1 MADVSV
7 KMGVSGI
14 SQFRS
19 EITQAQ
25 ASVKTYDS
33 ALKLAEKQFR
43 ATGNAEQFMQDKT
56 TALQGKLAA
65 QQSAVKSAE
74 AALKSMTESGVN
86 PASQAYQKM
95 QQSLLNAQAAVLDT
109 QNDINNLGT
118 ESADAAG
125 KTDQLANSL
134 GGLNK
139 KVSLEQ
145 VISGVNKIT
154 EGMEK
159 AAAKAVELGK
169 AIWENITDSA
179 RWGDDTATQAMILNM
194 DVETYQ
200 RYKKVFDTVG
210 ELTVQEWQKAKMKV
224 QKAINDPTKDQTDI
238 LNLLGINTHEIMQGK
253 YGVVQGAARD
263 FEDVFWEIG
272 ETLRRKVESRE
283 MTQDLADTYANAL
296 FGRSFANLNPMFALG
311 KEGFAAALEEQNVV
325 TEESV
330 NKLAGLNDQLIKLEG
345 DFRDLKSEV
354 LADLA
359 PALEGAAKVLDS
371 LLGRL
376 LEYLKTDEGKQALE
390 DMGKAVEGLFSDL
403 GEIDPEEVVEGFAG
417 IFNGII
423 DGLKWL
429 DQNKGTVIGAME
441 AIITGWAG
449 LKLTG
454 GILTIANLIN
464 GISGLTGAGAAA
476 GAAEAG
482 AATGAAWGRGFA
494 AAVMKAAPWLVGLYT
509 LLNPASTAGNDLD
522 VLFNEQTGQ
531 LTTAGW
537 DDFNMAME
545 QIRLYG
551 KDSNGWFDT
560 LNQVGDIFGDIG
572 SILTNNNA
580 INTIAKY
587 RMSGDLDTL
596 IREMEAMG
604 YIRKPTDEELRGP
617 QTEVA
622 RVDADGGMYD
632 ADGNRIGYNLQ
643 GGGQTVYKDRRTGKT
658 VDNPNFITTDQIE
671 AVQEFWDF
679 FRNGSA
685 DASDAEWDAAWEKY
699 EGAFKGAE
707 KLFERIDGAMDG
719 FKDGLDAEDSIW
731 PEDLPEDFFKTFV
744 NPELAE
750 GSEAELQGALDG
762 MNLQAVVELNPRLGL
777 FGGFTFTPHANGI
790 HWVPFDGYPAL
801 LHKGERVAPAREV
814 SGSRTFSS
822 NLYVESMYM
831 NNGQDADGLAA
842 KVAAE
847 NQRIMNGYGS

>member
-43 ATGNAEQFMQDKT
+43 ATGNAEQYMQDKT

-65 QQSAVKSAE
+65 QQNAVKSAE

-238 LNLLGINTHEIMQGK
+238 LNLLGINTHEIIQGK
-253 YGVVQGAARD
+253 DGVVQGAARD

-272 ETLRRKVESRE
+272 ETLRRKVESGE

-429 DQNKGTVIGAME
+429 DENKGTMIGAME
-441 AIITGWAG
+441 AIVAGWAG

-464 GISGLTGAGAAA
+464 GIRGLTGSGAAA

-494 AAVMKAAPWLVGLYT
+494 SAVMKAAPWLLGLYT
-509 LLNPASTAGNDLD
+509 LLKPGDTESNDIVDKNGNLTA
-522 VLFNEQTGQ
+522 
-531 LTTAGW
+531 
-537 DDFNMAME
+537 
-545 QIRLYG
+545 
-551 KDSNGWFDT
+551 
-560 LNQVGDIFGDIG
+560 
-572 SILTNNNA
+572 
-580 INTIAKY
+580 
-587 RMSGDLDTL
+587 
-596 IREMEAMG
+596 
-604 YIRKPTDEELRGP
+604 
-617 QTEVA
+617 
-622 RVDADGGMYD
+622 
-632 ADGNRIGYNLQ
+632 
-643 GGGQTVYKDRRTGKT
+643 
-658 VDNPNFITTDQIE
+658 
-671 AVQEFWDF
+671 
-679 FRNGSA
+679 
-685 DASDAEWDAAWEKY
+685 
-699 EGAFKGAE
+699 
-707 KLFERIDGAMDG
+707 
-719 FKDGLDAEDSIW
+719 
-731 PEDLPEDFFKTFV
+731 
-744 NPELAE
+744 
-750 GSEAELQGALDG
+750 EAEAYGYKKDQNGEVYQDRT
-762 MNLQAVVELNPRLGL
+762 AVVEKAAQDAWDLYRTNSFDKAAMDQLQNTILNDNAFKQLVQQMYGASGAAGWRNMEDLDLTEWIKQFGAPEVEVEPIAPEDAAAQIAEEIGTVTVPVVMVPATGGGTGRIRTPRGWI
-777 FGGFTFTPHANGI
+777 TPDGENANGLPF
-790 HWVPFDGYPAL
+790 VPFDGYVAV
-801 LHKGERVAPAREV
+801 LHKGERVSPAREV

-842 KVAAE
+842 RVAAE
-847 NQRIMNGYGS
+847 NKRIMSGFGS